1 MSNPEKGE
9 ESGTMKTWNKEL
21 QDALCTGNELAKH
34 GFIGEQEI
42 EETDTIRQQFA
53 VKVPFTYMQGIKENN
68 ESDPIWRTV
77 IPTSQELQI
86 ADEERLDPIGD
97 RAHTPVRGITHRYP
111 DRVLLKPTHTC
122 AVYCR
127 FCFRR
132 YAVGHPEETL
142 SRADIARAMEYIEQH
157 KEIWEVIF
165 TGGDPLTLSDS
176 KLEELLDRLRAIEHV
191 RVLRFHTR
199 VPVVLPSRIT
209 EALAAILRGKSKPR
223 KPVYVVT
230 HINHAQEIT
239 PLVEHA
245 CDILVDH
252 GVPLL
257 NQCVLLKNINDN
269 PATMEELL
277 RRLVEMRVK
286 PYYLHHGDLAQG
298 TEHFRTSIEEG
309 QHLMKALRGR
319 LSGLCQPAYVLDIP
333 GGYGKVPVNASY
345 LTHSGENT
353 WQVEDISGTLHQYPP
368 TSGERAAEP

>member
-1 MSNPEKGE
+1 M
-9 ESGTMKTWNKEL
+9 
-21 QDALCTGNELAKH
+21 
-34 GFIGEQEI
+34 
-42 EETDTIRQQFA
+42 
-53 VKVPFTYMQGIKENN
+53 
-68 ESDPIWRTV
+68 
-77 IPTSQELQI
+77 
-86 ADEERLDPIGD
+86 
-97 RAHTPVRGITHRYP
+97 
-111 DRVLLKPTHTC
+111 
-122 AVYCR
+122 
-127 FCFRR
+127 
-132 YAVGHPEETL
+132 GHPEETL